1 MVPNEWLGKMIDV
14 SRPDSL
20 ASRYR
25 QKRWE
30 FFRELA
36 LSVGRPMRILD
47 VGGSPS
53 VWERIGFANQAG
65 IQITILNTEQH
76 ISKYDNMECLLGDG
90 CSMPQYRDREFDIV
104 FSNSVIE
111 HVGGESR
118 AKQMADEVRR
128 VGRNYYLQTPNYYFP
143 LEPHFF
149 FPFFQFLPIS
159 VRASLVQHFDLAFFR
174 KRPDRAEAEAEVRQ
188 INLLTKRQ
196 VKRLFPQARI
206 VEERLLWMT
215 KSIQA
220 YEFKPQELKGKN

>member
-1 MVPNEWLGKMIDV
+1 MKRNGKLANFMDV
-14 SRPDSL
+14 ARPDSFP
-20 ASRYR
+20 ARCR

-36 LSVGRPMRILD
+36 SSVRRPMRILD
-47 VGGSPS
+47 VGGSQS
-53 VWERIGFANQAG
+53 VWERIGFANQPG
-65 IQITILNTEQH
+65 IHITILNTEEQT
-76 ISKYDNMECLLGDG
+76 SQYDNIDCVLGDG
-90 CSMPQYRDREFDIV
+90 CSMPQYRDQEFDIV

-111 HVGGESR
+111 HVGDEVR
-118 AKQMADEVRR
+118 IRQMADEVKR
-128 VGRNYYLQTPNYYFP
+128 VGKNYYLQTPNYYFP

-159 VRASLVQHFDLAFFR
+159 VRASLVQHLDLAFIH
-174 KRPDRAEAEAEVRQ
+174 KRPDRADAEAQVRA

-206 VEERLLWMT
+206 VDERLFGMT

-220 YEFKPQELKGKN
+220 YEFKVPS

>member
-1 MVPNEWLGKMIDV
+1 MNPNGRIAKFFDV
-14 SRPDSL
+14 TRPESFTSRC
-20 ASRYR
+20 R

-36 LSVGRPMRILD
+36 SSVGHPMRILD
-47 VGGSPS
+47 VGGSQS
-53 VWERIGFANQAG
+53 VWERIGFVNQPG
-65 IQITILNTEQH
+65 IHITILNTEKH
-76 ISKYDNMECLLGDG
+76 TSKYENVECFLGDG
-90 CSMPQYRDREFDIV
+90 CSMPQYRDQEFDIV

-111 HVGGESR
+111 HVGDEVR
-118 AKQMADEVRR
+118 IRQMADEVRR

-159 VRASLVQHFDLAFFR
+159 VRTSLVQHLDLAFIH
-174 KRPDRAEAEAEVRQ
+174 KIPVRADAEAEVRK

-196 VKRLFPQARI
+196 VKRLFPKASI
-206 VEERLLWMT
+206 VEERLFGMT

-220 YEFKPQELKGKN
+220 YEFNLPH

>member
-1 MVPNEWLGKMIDV
+1 MNPNGKLARFFDV
-14 SRPDSL
+14 SRPDSFT
-20 ASRYR
+20 SRCR
-25 QKRWE
+25 QRRWE

-36 LSVGRPMRILD
+36 LSVERPMRILD

-53 VWERIGFANQAG
+53 VWERIGFANQPG
-65 IQITILNTEQH
+65 IYITILNTEQH
-76 ISKYDNMECLLGDG
+76 ISTSDNMECLLGDG
-90 CSMPQYRDREFDIV
+90 CSMPQYRDQEFDIV

-111 HVGGESR
+111 HVGDELR
-118 AKQMADEVRR
+118 IRQMADEVRR

-159 VRASLVQHFDLAFFR
+159 VRASLVQHLDLAFIH
-174 KRPDRAEAEAEVRQ
+174 KRPDRAEAEALVRE

-196 VKRLFPQARI
+196 VRRLFPKARI
-206 VEERLLWMT
+206 VEERLLGMT

-220 YEFKPQELKGKN
+220 YEFNVTN